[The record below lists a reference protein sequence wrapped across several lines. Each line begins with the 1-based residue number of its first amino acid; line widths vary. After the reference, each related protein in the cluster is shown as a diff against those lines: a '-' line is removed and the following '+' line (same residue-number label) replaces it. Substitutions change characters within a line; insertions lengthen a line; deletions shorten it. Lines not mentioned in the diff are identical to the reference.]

1 MPISNY
7 LSAPAFGWDEMLSMT
22 YVELDLISDLD
33 ILFLEKGM
41 KDGVPCISK
50 RYQKAN
56 NKQLLSRDPKKT
68 TKYITYFDKNN
79 LYGCAV
85 IISFNGQDSVDGS
98 CKILINK

>member
-1 MPISNY
+1 
-7 LSAPAFGWDEMLSMT
+7 MLSMT

-56 NKQLLSRDPKKT
+56 NK
-68 TKYITYFDKNN
+68 
-79 LYGCAV
+79 
-85 IISFNGQDSVDGS
+85 
-98 CKILINK
+98 

>member
-41 KDGVPCISK
+41 NDGVPYISK

-56 NKQLLSRDPKKT
+56 NK
-68 TKYITYFDKNN
+68 
-79 LYGCAV
+79 
-85 IISFNGQDSVDGS
+85 
-98 CKILINK
+98 